1 MKKSELISRTHAD
14 YNKMI
19 AAMANAL
26 EAISEAR
33 DVINTMDPPSAGTI
47 LINLKN
53 MTSELGNMSA
63 AIAKDYL
70 EELEVHRKK
79 ED

>member
-1 MKKSELISRTHAD
+1 MKKSELISRTHSD

-26 EAISEAR
+26 DAINEAR
-33 DVINTMDPPSAGTI
+33 DLIGTMDPPSAGTI
-47 LINLKN
+47 LINLKS

-70 EELEVHRKK
+70 EELECHRKK